1 MAKKDTCQTHNYLE
15 ENPRWTKCQ
24 KLYFNWEMFSNLLSL
39 LSCVEALGLIHG
51 SHNSAQFT
59 NCKGKEQCHVT
70 LLSVSDFEHS
80 HPSSFSKLL
89 SSNNNTYH

>member
-39 LSCVEALGLIHG
+39 LSCVEALGLIHE
-51 SHNSAQFT
+51 SHNPTQ
-59 NCKGKEQCHVT
+59 KLQREEMKQKQCHVM
-70 LLSVSDFEHS
+70 
-80 HPSSFSKLL
+80 
-89 SSNNNTYH
+89 